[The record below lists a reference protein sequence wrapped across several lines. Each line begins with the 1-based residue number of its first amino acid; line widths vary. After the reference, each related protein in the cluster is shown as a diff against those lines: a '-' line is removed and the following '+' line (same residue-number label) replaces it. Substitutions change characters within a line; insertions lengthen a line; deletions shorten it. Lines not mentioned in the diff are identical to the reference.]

1 MIMYHVVRSDGLS
14 IESLGTTYSP
24 EAAKEMI
31 RKNIYHYNNRLK
43 EQDDSSFFKMYSRT
57 GMEYVQ
63 INDKED
69 ESCCWR
75 AIPIKVD
82 N

>member
-14 IESLGTTYSP
+14 IESLGTTYSLG
-24 EAAKEMI
+24 AAKETI
-31 RKNIYHYNNRLK
+31 RKGIFYYNNRLK
-43 EQDDSSFFKMYSRT
+43 EQDDSGFFKMYSMT

-63 INDKED
+63 INDEED

>member
-1 MIMYHVVRSDGLS
+1 MIMYHVVRSDGLT
-14 IESLGTTYSP
+14 IESLGTTCSL
-24 EAAKEMI
+24 EAAKETM
-31 RKNIYHYNNRLK
+31 RKNIYYYNNRLK
-43 EQDDSSFFKMYSRT
+43 EQDDSGFFKMYSMT

-69 ESCCWR
+69 ESCCWK
-75 AIPIKVD
+75 AIPIKAD